1 MPVVIQFNSEEIIQR
16 FEERNGLAT
25 AALCQQILKD
35 SNFYCP
41 LDQGT
46 LQSSALI
53 SSDDDRGVITWNT
66 PYAARLYY
74 GIDFN
79 FDKASNPN
87 AQAMWFHK
95 AKDVH
100 VDEWVT
106 VYKNVLERGD

>member
-25 AALCQQILKD
+25 AALCQQSLKD

-53 SSDDDRGVITWNT
+53 SSDVHMVFITLNT
-66 PYAARLYY
+66 PYATRLYY
-74 GIDFN
+74 CINFN

-100 VDEWVT
+100 IDEWVT

>member
-1 MPVVIQFNSEEIIQR
+1 MPVVIQFNSEEIIRR
-16 FEERNGLAT
+16 FDERNSLAT

-46 LQSSALI
+46 LQASALI
-53 SSDDDRGVITWNT
+53 SSDSDRGVITWNT

-74 GIDFN
+74 GINFN

-87 AQAMWFHK
+87 SQAMWFHK
-95 AKDVH
+95 AKDIH
-100 VDEWVT
+100 IDEWVT

>member
-1 MPVVIQFNSEEIIQR
+1 MPVVIQLNSEEIIQR

-53 SSDDDRGVITWNT
+53 SSDGDRGVITWNT

-74 GIDFN
+74 GINFN

-95 AKDVH
+95 AKDIH
-100 VDEWVT
+100 IDEWVT